1 MSDPR
6 TIVVGMLGL
15 GTVGSGV
22 AQILDESRAMLSERT
37 GGPIA
42 LRRVLVRDPTKKRD
56 AKVGDDLLTTDGQA
70 LLSDPELDVVVEVMG
85 GIKPARSLVL
95 RALEDGR
102 RVVTAN
108 KALVASHGPELL
120 RAARLGGGGLHY
132 EAAVAGAI
140 PIVKA
145 VRESLA
151 GNRVQALLGI
161 VNGTCN
167 YILSQMS
174 TDGASFADALA
185 DAQRLGYA
193 EADPTSDVGGEDSAF
208 KLALLAGLAFDRHV
222 PVQAIHCEGITGVR
236 AEDIA
241 MARELGM
248 VIKLLAVARP
258 TDEGA
263 ELRVHP
269 AMVPTSHP
277 LAAVHGAFNAV
288 FVRGD
293 AAGELMFYGQGAG
306 KLPTA
311 SAVVADLV
319 DACRDLRRGTPAWS
333 PGVQETL
340 KVLPAEDCR
349 GRFYIACRVADQ
361 PGVLAAIAG
370 AFAERSVSIETCIQ
384 KGRDADPVGLVFVTH
399 ESREGDVRAA
409 LQAVGQLDVVRE
421 VASVIRLIS

>member
-1 MSDPR
+1 MSSES
-6 TIVVGMLGL
+6 TIGVGMLGL
-15 GTVGSGV
+15 GTVGGGV
-22 AQILDESRAMLSERT
+22 ARILGEGAAMLSERA
-37 GGPIA
+37 GGAIQ
-42 LRRVLVRDPTKKRD
+42 LRRALVRDLDKAR
-56 AKVGDDLLTTDGQA
+56 AAVVARELLTTDGDA
-70 LLSDPELDVVVEVMG
+70 VVNDPSVNVVVEVMG
-85 GIKPARSLVL
+85 GIEPARSLVL
-95 RALEDGR
+95 QALRGGR

-108 KALVASHGPELL
+108 KALVASHGPELMA
-120 RAARLGGGGLHY
+120 AAREGGGSLHY
-132 EAAVAGAI
+132 EAAAAGAI

-151 GNRVQALLGI
+151 GNHVEALLGI

-167 YILSQMS
+167 YILSEMS
-174 TDGASFADALA
+174 SGGAAFSDALA

-208 KLALLAGLAFDRHV
+208 KLALLAGLAFDSHV
-222 PVQAIHCEGITGVR
+222 DVGQIHCEGITGVR
-236 AEDIA
+236 AADIA

-258 TDEGA
+258 SGSGA

-269 AMVPTSHP
+269 AMVPAGHP

-306 KLPTA
+306 MMPTA

-319 DACRDLRRGTPAWS
+319 DACRDLRRGTSAWAPGSQGALQVVPAADS
-333 PGVQETL
+333 T
-340 KVLPAEDCR
+340 
-349 GRFYIACRVADQ
+349 GRFYISCRVADR
-361 PGVLAAIAG
+361 PRVLASIAG
-370 AFAERSVSIETCIQ
+370 AFADRSVSIETCIQ
-384 KGRDADPVGLVFVTH
+384 KGRDADPVDLVFVTH

-409 LQAVGQLDVVRE
+409 LQAIGTLDMVRE
-421 VASVIRLIS
+421 VASVIRLMG